1 MTSLTDFDIKTHN
14 DTIKKEL
21 KNIPKPLTAYQLYT
35 KAMREQWANLT
46 DDQKDTYLLQA
57 KNEKRIYN
65 EKKQGVLDYSE
76 EEIKKLK
83 IFLSYSGGRV
93 PCVGLDNGFTK
104 YTIIGPIS
112 SVELFTE
119 EEKKKLIEKGVPIHR
134 VERVKYKSIN
144 GIKFNWRAAKK
155 WDVTVYGGSIR
166 GGWAGLLENY
176 EGEAGNFTTYTN
188 YKGESW
194 TEKY

>member
-1 MTSLTDFDIKTHN
+1 MASLTDFDVKTHN
-14 DTIKKEL
+14 DTIKKGL

-65 EKKQGVLDYSE
+65 EKKQGVLDHSE

-83 IFLSYSGGRV
+83 IFLVQTTGRV
-93 PCVGLDNGFTK
+93 PCVGLDNGFSN
-104 YTIIGPIS
+104 YTVIGPIDT
-112 SVELFTE
+112 VELFTDL
-119 EEKKKLIEKGVPIHR
+119 EKKNFEAQGIEVP
-134 VERVKYKSIN
+134 KYKSVN
-144 GIKFNWRAAKK
+144 GKKFNWRAARK
-155 WDVTVYGGSIR
+155 WSVKVYGGSQNSRSSWWGIR
-166 GGWAGLLENY
+166 ENY

-188 YKGESW
+188 YKGDSW
-194 TEKY
+194 TENY

>member
-1 MTSLTDFDIKTHN
+1 MTSLTDFDVKTHN

-65 EKKQGVLDYSE
+65 EKKQGVLDHSE

-83 IFLSYSGGRV
+83 IFLVKNRGRV
-93 PCVGLDNGFTK
+93 PCVGLDNGFSN
-104 YTIIGPIS
+104 YTVIGPVKT
-112 SVELFTE
+112 VELFTDL
-119 EEKKKLIEKGVPIHR
+119 EKKNFEAQGIEVP
-134 VERVKYKSIN
+134 KYKSVD
-144 GIKFNWRAAKK
+144 GLKFNWRAARK
-155 WDVTVYGGSIR
+155 WSVKVYGGSQNSQSSWWGIR
-166 GGWAGLLENY
+166 ENY

-194 TEKY
+194 TENY

>member
-14 DTIKKEL
+14 DTITKEL
-21 KNIPKPLTAYQLYT
+21 KTIPKPLTAYQLYT

-83 IFLSYSGGRV
+83 IFLRYSGDRV

-119 EEKKKLIEKGVPIHR
+119 EEKKKLIDKGVPEKCIG
-134 VERVKYKSIN
+134 KYKSIN

-155 WDVTVYGGSIR
+155 WDVTVYGGSVR
-166 GGWAGLLENY
+166 GGWGGLLENY
-176 EGEAGNFTTYTN
+176 EGKQGKFTTYTN

-194 TEKY
+194 TENY

>member
-1 MTSLTDFDIKTHN
+1 MASLTDFDIKTHN
-14 DTIKKEL
+14 DSIKKEL

-83 IFLSYSGGRV
+83 IFLVQNRGRV
-93 PCVGLDNGFTK
+93 PCVGLDNGFTR
-104 YTIIGPIS
+104 YTVIGPVKT
-112 SVELFTE
+112 VELFTDLE
-119 EEKKKLIEKGVPIHR
+119 RKNFEAQGIKVP
-134 VERVKYKSIN
+134 KYKSVD
-144 GIKFNWRAAKK
+144 GKKFNWRAARK
-155 WDVTVYGGSIR
+155 WSVKVYGGSQNSQSSWWGIR
-166 GGWAGLLENY
+166 ENY
-176 EGEAGNFTTYTN
+176 EGETGNFTTYTN

-194 TEKY
+194 TENY

>member
-1 MTSLTDFDIKTHN
+1 MTSIANFDIKTHN

-35 KAMREQWANLT
+35 KAMREQWTNLT

-65 EKKQGVLDYSE
+65 EKKQGVLDHSE

-83 IFLSYSGGRV
+83 IFLVKNRGRV
-93 PCVGLDNGFTK
+93 PCVGLDNGFTN
-104 YTIIGPIS
+104 YTVIGPVKT
-112 SVELFTE
+112 VELFTDLE
-119 EEKKKLIEKGVPIHR
+119 RKNFEAQGIEVP
-134 VERVKYKSIN
+134 KYKSVD
-144 GIKFNWRAAKK
+144 GKKFNWRAARK
-155 WDVTVYGGSIR
+155 WSVKVYGGSQNCTES
-166 GGWAGLLENY
+166 WWGLRENY

-194 TEKY
+194 TENY

>member
-1 MTSLTDFDIKTHN
+1 MASLTDFDIKTHN
-14 DTIKKEL
+14 DNTKQSIKNL
-21 KNIPKPLTAYQLYT
+21 DKPLSSFNYYI
-35 KAMREQWANLT
+35 KEMRKNWHNLSEEE
-46 DDQKDTYLLQA
+46 KDKYILKSKEDNQRHS
-57 KNEKRIYN
+57 NEKQAI
-65 EKKQGVLDYSE
+65 LDKSK
-76 EEIKKLK
+76 EEIKKLN
-83 IFLSYSGGRV
+83 IFLSYSGSRV

-134 VERVKYKSIN
+134 IERVKYKSIN

-155 WDVTVYGGSIR
+155 WDITVYGGSIR

-176 EGEAGNFTTYTN
+176 EGEVGNFTTYTN